1 MNGNRT
7 TCSSRV
13 PVGVIARYQKLQ
25 CCKETTYITNPR
37 IAFFVDIMAVVAK
50 AVRSN
55 NPDYPACFSIDNSI
69 YQVKMNRETG
79 VGECQHLDVGSP
91 VDVLLSIRWQ

>member
-1 MNGNRT
+1 
-7 TCSSRV
+7 
-13 PVGVIARYQKLQ
+13 
-25 CCKETTYITNPR
+25 
-37 IAFFVDIMAVVAK
+37 MAVVAK